1 MTMKTIRLN
10 EDEQHVLGMALEFYI
25 RLGLGQCGEI
35 AQRLHLIH
43 GDRLKEQRMERIRQ
57 LCDEAEE
64 LTWDDGRPWS
74 LRDDE
79 TSAYTL
85 AAFGLEAKLAGN
97 RKMAKWAYQRIRE
110 RMAMERLDPKE

>member
-10 EDEQHVLGMALEFYI
+10 EEEQHVLGMAIEFYI
-25 RLGLGQCGEI
+25 RLGLGQFSEI

-43 GDRLKEQRMERIRQ
+43 GDRIKEQRMERIRQ

-64 LTWDDGRPWS
+64 LTLEGRPWS
-74 LRDDE
+74 LHDPE

-85 AAFGLEAKLAGN
+85 AAFGLEARMAGN
-97 RKMAKWAYQRIRE
+97 TKNAKWAARRIKE
-110 RMAMERLDPKE
+110 KAVFEPLDRHE

>member
-1 MTMKTIRLN
+1 MKTLKLS
-10 EDEQHVLGMALEFYI
+10 DTEQHVLEMALEFYI
-25 RLGLGQCGEI
+25 RMGLGQLSEI

-43 GDRLKEQRMERIRQ
+43 GDRIKPERLERIRQ

-85 AAFGLEAKLAGN
+85 TAFGLEARMAGN
-97 RKMAKWAYQRIRE
+97 KKNAEWVARRIRE